1 MAAPTESRMAVP
13 KEGASA
19 CVMVTTRALESARPK
34 EVARARGLARKRAT
48 HSVAM
53 TAGRSAGSSARL
65 WASLTARRR
74 RAREGGGVV
83 GGAVGEGEG
92 FCVGALVALGQYCV
106 GQGVIVTLAKARAR
120 AARPCVR
127 TQNRGSFEQLSA
139 DSGLTTSES
148 MALRNTGAAGRK
160 PPPPP
165 PGVAPWRTNR
175 LRHADDENSAMSVRV
190 LVHGLTYHVT
200 VPRHGTFGWLMSE
213 VIRRWMEEHDSDP
226 QIAGR
231 ARLSATGVSSSI
243 PRTRSAIFA
252 SLTRSSWRWRTRARA
267 HRRRARSPAA
277 PARGARDPATI
288 PRLPVLVV
296 SMSPSA
302 PSKAPGHGRA

>member
-1 MAAPTESRMAVP
+1 MVGVGAAEGTADGRADGIADGRAEGRRVGVRDGDDEGTRVGAAEGGREGTRVGA
-13 KEGASA
+13 KEGD
-19 CVMVTTRALESARPK
+19 TLGRDDGWALGRVVGAPVGK
-34 EVARARGLARKRAT
+34 PDGLVVGAP
-48 HSVAM
+48 V
-53 TAGRSAGSSARL
+53 
-65 WASLTARRR
+65 
-74 RAREGGGVV
+74 EGGGVV

-120 AARPCVR
+120 AGKALCTDPKSWQFRAVI
-127 TQNRGSFEQLSA
+127 
-139 DSGLTTSES
+139 SGFWPDNES

-226 QIAGR
+226 QIAG
-231 ARLSATGVSSSI
+231 L
-243 PRTRSAIFA
+243 RTIVGDGCVLF
-252 SLTRSSWRWRTRARA
+252 
-267 HRRRARSPAA
+267 
-277 PARGARDPATI
+277 DPADEVSDI
-288 PRLPVLVV
+288 CESDEELLAVADASAELIGGERAAQPRPLEGLGILRLFRVCQC
-296 SMSPSA
+296 
-302 PSKAPGHGRA
+302 